1 MPSRDALSCP
11 QANRL
16 VPPAPLSRWFQA
28 SDNSSCTVQNSAVLN
43 QALPSTLPPS
53 AAAPNLTCR
62 STGSQLLPPGHNS
75 LPSANSPFRG
85 RAASLKR
92 KAADNLALASAKSI
106 RLSAASPSLVSAI
119 SSNKVLVDKITA
131 AVSDDIFIGNN
142 DPSLI
147 AFLAD
152 VSSSLSSQSD
162 ILSNVVSEIEC
173 IKLTINDL
181 QSSEPSLVSDSSN
194 FPTLNAPYSQPPGN
208 RAPAGISAINNR
220 KPLKQ
225 APLGRELGIDAPW
238 SNVVSK
244 KNRKARNSNVVEI
257 SEDDNDF
264 AGSHSLPLPKVDP
277 FVAAV
282 KDAERSILIHN
293 LNLGQSPT
301 LNPSTISSKVTTA
314 ILLCIA
320 QLEPSSQGQVTEI
333 VRDMVDDVIGLVK
346 GMTLFGSGTRP
357 SRNPQ
362 NPSENCS
369 FYTIPVKLSFANRQV
384 CQRVTELLKGKFK
397 MQITTPYHKTLRAC
411 FSLVQAKVR
420 AENPDYQVRVNLDLN
435 HRALKAYI

>member
-1 MPSRDALSCP
+1 
-11 QANRL
+11 
-16 VPPAPLSRWFQA
+16 
-28 SDNSSCTVQNSAVLN
+28 
-43 QALPSTLPPS
+43 
-53 AAAPNLTCR
+53 
-62 STGSQLLPPGHNS
+62 
-75 LPSANSPFRG
+75 
-85 RAASLKR
+85 
-92 KAADNLALASAKSI
+92 
-106 RLSAASPSLVSAI
+106 
-119 SSNKVLVDKITA
+119 VLVDKITA

-257 SEDDNDF
+257 S
-264 AGSHSLPLPKVDP
+264 
-277 FVAAV
+277 
-282 KDAERSILIHN
+282 
-293 LNLGQSPT
+293 
-301 LNPSTISSKVTTA
+301 
-314 ILLCIA
+314 
-320 QLEPSSQGQVTEI
+320 
-333 VRDMVDDVIGLVK
+333 
-346 GMTLFGSGTRP
+346 
-357 SRNPQ
+357 
-362 NPSENCS
+362 
-369 FYTIPVKLSFANRQV
+369 
-384 CQRVTELLKGKFK
+384 
-397 MQITTPYHKTLRAC
+397 
-411 FSLVQAKVR
+411 
-420 AENPDYQVRVNLDLN
+420 
-435 HRALKAYI
+435 

>member
-1 MPSRDALSCP
+1 
-11 QANRL
+11 
-16 VPPAPLSRWFQA
+16 
-28 SDNSSCTVQNSAVLN
+28 
-43 QALPSTLPPS
+43 LPSTLPPS
-53 AAAPNLTCR
+53 AAAPNLTCP

-181 QSSEPSLVSDSSN
+181 QSSEPSHVSDSSN

-264 AGSHSLPLPKVDP
+264 AGSHSLPPPKVDP